1 MTETEKNKALVREMF
16 EKAFS
21 AGDLGFLDAVISP
34 SYLDHNPVPDQAP
47 GAAGVKARFAGLR
60 TAFPDLRFVLED
72 VVAEGTM
79 VAARSHWTGT
89 HRSVFLG
96 IAPTGRRLTVPVMDF
111 YRFEGG
117 RIVEHWANV
126 DEFGMLSQ
134 LGDLG

>member
-1 MTETEKNKALVREMF
+1 MTPAEKNKALVREMF

-21 AGDLGFLDAVISP
+21 AGDLGFLDAVIAP
-34 SYLDHNPVPDQAP
+34 NYVDHNPVPDQAP

-60 TAFPDLRFVLED
+60 AAFPDLRFVLEE
-72 VVAEGTM
+72 VLAEEER
-79 VAARSHWTGT
+79 VAARSYWTGT
-89 HRSVFLG
+89 HRAVFLG
-96 IAPTGRRLTVPVMDF
+96 IAPTGRRIVVPAMDF

>member
-1 MTETEKNKALVREMF
+1 MTPAEKNKALVREMF
-16 EKAFS
+16 QKAFS
-21 AGDLGFLDAVISP
+21 AGDLGYLDAVISP
-34 SYLDHNPVPDQAP
+34 DYQDHSPVPDQAP

-60 TAFPDLRFVLED
+60 TAFPDLRFVLDE
-72 VVAEGTM
+72 VVADGAL

-96 IAPTGRRLTVPVMDF
+96 IAPTGRRITVSVMDF

-126 DEFGMLSQ
+126 DDFGMLSQ